1 MKRFLYPILW
11 SSVFA
16 LLFTTLFVCQTRTHA
31 AADLTVHLDRK
42 VSKDILKK
50 VADGHGADFV
60 RVIIQP
66 SNPSDLSIDSTIEYS
81 GGSNIRKF
89 RNFAVRVAT
98 LPAQAAVNLASRS
111 DVSYVSLNR
120 DVRPMGHLSSTT
132 GADQTRTVDGTGTSL
147 D

>member
-50 VADGHGADFV
+50 VTDGHGADFV
-60 RVIIQP
+60 RVIIEP
-66 SNPSDLSIDSTIEYS
+66 PKTSDTTLDTTIEFS
-81 GGSNIRKF
+81 GGSTIGKL
-89 RNFAVRVAT
+89 RNFSVRVAT
-98 LPAQAAVNLASRS
+98 RTAKFLNL
-111 DVSYVSLNR
+111 
-120 DVRPMGHLSSTT
+120 
-132 GADQTRTVDGTGTSL
+132 
-147 D
+147 